1 MKNDAFLRQNKVNF
15 VINNSEAHVPFLV
28 KSSLVI
34 ILSSHCKDIF
44 RNVAFSFETL
54 QFAKVNFIINNL

>member
-1 MKNDAFLRQNKVNF
+1 MKNDAFLRQNKANF

-34 ILSSHCKDIF
+34 ILSSDCKDIF
-44 RNVAFSFETL
+44 RNVAFSFKTL
-54 QFAKVNFIINNL
+54 QFAK